1 MIILSAREMT
11 TRDYISSLI
20 FDNVPTSMRLLS
32 YLGPDYCTSLL
43 FVLTISTKKF
53 SDFCGLHLQL

>member
-1 MIILSAREMT
+1 MIFLSAREMT

-32 YLGPDYCTSLL
+32 YLGLDYCTSLL
-43 FVLTISTKKF
+43 FCPHNINKEI
-53 SDFCGLHLQL
+53 Q